1 MPISLLERRRI
12 EAQFAKAIFDI
23 LTEETGRARAVEL
36 LSKAVIRLAIES
48 GAAFAAQAGQPRDAE
63 PPDLL
68 AYADVLAVWL
78 EDNALT
84 IDLIAQ
90 AKNRLEFNVKRCRY
104 AECTVNSESQ
114 TSAVFF
120 LATGMALFARGLIL
134 LSNSPARKQS
144 WKAPNSA
151 IFATLCRSKAERP
164 SPSQSYAF
172 ILIASVSR

>member
-23 LTEETGRARAVEL
+23 LTEETGRARAVEIF
-36 LSKAVIRLAIES
+36 SKAVIRLAIES

-84 IDLIAQ
+84 IDLITQ

-104 AECTVNSESQ
+104 AEMYRELGIADLGRVLSCNRDGAFCTGFNPAIQLTRTQ
-114 TSAVFF
+114 TIMEGAEFCDF
-120 LATGMALFARGLIL
+120 RYTL
-134 LSNSPARKQS
+134 PDQS
-144 WKAPNSA
+144 
-151 IFATLCRSKAERP
+151 
-164 SPSQSYAF
+164 
-172 ILIASVSR
+172 